1 MRVLLI
7 GGGHSAYFA
16 ANSIR
21 GIDPDGKLIII
32 EFTSEKVEVLSKTF
46 PFAEVVQQEIDGVE
60 SYIRSNASILDAVI
74 AATESDSL
82 NLRYCKTA
90 RENAVPLIIAIL
102 NNPMNEGIFAK
113 EGVRHIINP
122 YGIIPVEL
130 SEILGSATNI
140 IYKTPSG
147 SVMVA
152 SLRIEGESELQ
163 KIRGK
168 LRGSED
174 VSALLV
180 SSSGEIKSSI
190 EEADAR
196 GRLYLMGSE
205 EKLRKILG
213 SFRGRRR

>member
-152 SLRIEGESELQ
+152 SLRIEGEDELQ

-168 LRGSED
+168 LRGSEH
-174 VSALLV
+174 VSTLLV